1 MDNIFRPS
9 HAFPAVEDHESVF
22 HEFIGNQITKDI
34 EKLAE
39 EVWSKFS
46 IRTSTPEEHEAL
58 HTPKRNWYD
67 IVPGFVEN
75 KGIFDRVK
83 FTGTRDHAG
92 EA

>member
-9 HAFPAVEDHESVF
+9 HAFPAVEGHESVF

-58 HTPKRNWYD
+58 RKDFREKMDKLSPPRRRIIQTFQVIAKRN
-67 IVPGFVEN
+67 E
-75 KGIFDRVK
+75 
-83 FTGTRDHAG
+83 
-92 EA
+92 

>member
-1 MDNIFRPS
+1 MDNIFKPS

-58 HTPKRNWYD
+58 HKAFREKMDKLYPPRRRTIQTFQIIAKRN
-67 IVPGFVEN
+67 E
-75 KGIFDRVK
+75 
-83 FTGTRDHAG
+83 
-92 EA
+92 